1 MDAGCK
7 SQIHQS
13 INLVLLLLSSAAISF
28 PIGYDKWMMQSYSSQ
43 NWVVLSAK
51 TFKLLSWLLKI
62 QFAFI
67 FESWP
72 LNPSVKVRLFLSW
85 TWYIQV
91 LICSVYHPESAIR
104 LVKVT
109 VEGRTVE
116 IGRLGKYICQTM
128 VLLRTQSWCYPLG
141 LIVVLAEDWT
151 EEDKEA
157 HTEHIKTSS
166 VSYLRMHMCFFF
178 STCWHVDKKILHIFL
193 SLGAFTC
200 WQAQSTHH
208 ETIHLKNIIQAGVH
222 MPINWRPVLQTVY
235 SLYTLV
241 WALIIVVSHVYF
253 VICLLKLA
261 MRH

>member
-1 MDAGCK
+1 M
-7 SQIHQS
+7 
-13 INLVLLLLSSAAISF
+13 
-28 PIGYDKWMMQSYSSQ
+28 
-43 NWVVLSAK
+43 
-51 TFKLLSWLLKI
+51 
-62 QFAFI
+62 
-67 FESWP
+67 
-72 LNPSVKVRLFLSW
+72 KVRLFLSW

-128 VLLRTQSWCYPLG
+128 VLLCTQSWCYPHC

-166 VSYLRMHMCFFF
+166 VSYVWMHMCFFL
-178 STCWHVDKKILHIFL
+178 HVDKKILHIFH

-208 ETIHLKNIIQAGVH
+208 ETIHLKNNSGWCTYA
-222 MPINWRPVLQTVY
+222 NKLKACFTN
-235 SLYTLV
+235 
-241 WALIIVVSHVYF
+241 
-253 VICLLKLA
+253 CLLFIHTCLSSHHSRLSCVFCDLFVKIGNVPLST
-261 MRH
+261 